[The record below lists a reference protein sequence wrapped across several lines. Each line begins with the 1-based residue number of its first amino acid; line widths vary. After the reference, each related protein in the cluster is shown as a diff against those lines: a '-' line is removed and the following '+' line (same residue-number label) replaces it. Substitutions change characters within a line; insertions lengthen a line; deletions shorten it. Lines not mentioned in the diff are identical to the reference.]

1 MKSLVKNNIR
11 SSRHFFK
18 KDINTQKEKTLKSF
32 IEEYNRVLQIMI
44 DYIWENGVSWTVVDN
59 KTGEKTT
66 KICCPKHGYYD
77 TASYF
82 DYKLIKVDTTL
93 SARALSSITS
103 QAMGI
108 ISSSIKKHNKRLY
121 QLEQLKKDSNTN
133 SDNIIRLENKIQ
145 KNLPQKPEI
154 NKKANNV
161 AIELSSKCATLIKTK
176 DGEFNY
182 FLRLQSIGKK
192 YGKIYIPIRMHKH
205 SNQMKTKGKLLG
217 SFLINNDYLD
227 FRWKIDF
234 PEKKKTGK
242 IVGGDTGKNTL
253 LTLSNEK
260 TTDQTKD
267 KHSHTLTSIIETLS
281 RKKKGSK
288 GFEKAQKHRTNFIN
302 WSIKRLNLDD
312 IKEIRLEKVK
322 NIFYKNSYSR
332 KMSHWTNTEIEKAIE
347 KACNENGVHLSYQE
361 SFYASQRCFSCGLVR
376 KANRKGKLYKCNG
389 CGYQADAD
397 LNSARNHT
405 LELPK
410 VPLALRRLKLNR
422 KGFYWKLDGLFNLDG
437 SELKVPNTIKDLS
450 MS

>member
-1 MKSLVKNNIR
+1 MKPLVKNNIR

-18 KDINTQKEKTLKSF
+18 KDINTQKEQNLQLF

-44 DYIWENGVSWTVVDN
+44 DYIWENGVSWNVVDK
-59 KTGEKTT
+59 KTGKKTT
-66 KICCPKHGYYD
+66 KICFPKHGYYD
-77 TASYF
+77 IASYF
-82 DYKLIKVDTTL
+82 DYKLIKVDTPL
-93 SARALSSITS
+93 SARALSSMTS
-103 QAMGI
+103 QTMGI
-108 ISSSIKKHNKRLY
+108 ISSSIKKHSKRLY

-133 SDNIIRLENKIQ
+133 SDNIIRLENKIK
-145 KNLPQKPEI
+145 KNLPQKPEVKNI
-154 NKKANNV
+154 

-182 FLRLQSIGKK
+182 FLKLQSLGKK
-192 YGKIYIPIRMHKH
+192 YGQIYIPIRLHRH
-205 SNQMKTKGKLLG
+205 SNKLKTKGQLLG

-234 PEKKKTGK
+234 PEKKKNGS
-242 IVGGDTGKNTL
+242 IVGGDTGKNTI

-267 KHSHTLTSIIETLS
+267 KHGHNLVSIINKLS

-288 GFEKAQKHRTNFIN
+288 AFKKAQDHRTNFIN
-302 WSIKRLNLDD
+302 WSIKQLNLND

-322 NIFYKNSYSR
+322 NVFYKNSYSR

-347 KACNENGVHLSYQE
+347 KACDENGVHLTYKD
-361 SFYASQRCFSCGLVR
+361 SFYASQLCFFCGLVR

-405 LELPK
+405 IDLPK
-410 VPLALRRLKLNR
+410 IPLALRHLKLNR
-422 KGFYWKLDGLFNLDG
+422 KGFYWKPYGLFNLDG
-437 SELKVPNTIKDLS
+437 SVLRVPDTSKDLS